1 MRARFLPMMAA
12 VAAALTFCVA
22 GSDALAAASD
32 YQSQILAGAGQT
44 TRSVKLG
51 LNKSL
56 VVELPRDAR
65 DVLVSNPVIA
75 DAVIR
80 SSRRIYL
87 TGVAVGEANIFVFDK
102 NEQLIV
108 NLHIEVERDIT
119 GLEARLNAL
128 IEGGRISVDLF
139 NDNIVLSGTVKS
151 ASDSRRAADLA
162 NAFANG
168 GRNSQSQQ
176 DRSGS
181 GGGGAATSVVIGDPT
196 AERTSSVVNMLQIE
210 GEDQVHIKVTIAEVN
225 RTAIKQLGV
234 DWNSFNLGG
243 IFSFALN
250 NPFPVNP
257 VAPTGSAN
265 ISSGGF
271 CIACPG
277 GVNPGNISLTLNF
290 LEQEGLYRTLAEP
303 TLTAI
308 SGESASFLAG
318 GEFPTP
324 SGVDNN
330 GTVSVTFRPFG
341 VSLAFTPVVLS
352 AGRISLR
359 VRTEASELSQDG
371 ALTLGNSFAQ
381 ATIPALKVR
390 RAETTLELPSGGSMI
405 MGGLLQDN
413 IRQAMT
419 GQPGL
424 KNLPVLGTLF
434 RSRDFQRSETEL
446 VIIVTPYLVQPTSV
460 SSLARP
466 DDNLNAPSDAASNFL
481 GRVNRMYGHQGVPAP
496 QGSYRG
502 RFGFIF
508 E

>member
-1 MRARFLPMMAA
+1 MRARLLPI
-12 VAAALTFCVA
+12 VAAAAAAVLAFCVP
-22 GSDALAAASD
+22 GNDALAAAED

-44 TRSVKLG
+44 TRTVKLG

-65 DVLVSNPVIA
+65 DVLVSNPIIA

-102 NEQLIV
+102 NDQLIV
-108 NLHIEVERDIT
+108 NLHLAVERDIT

-128 IEGGRISVDLF
+128 IEGARISVELF

-176 DRSGS
+176 DRGGGG
-181 GGGGAATSVVIGDPT
+181 GGGGASVVIGDAT
-196 AERTSSVVNMLQIE
+196 QERTSSVVNMLQIE

-225 RTAIKQLGV
+225 RTAVKQLGV
-234 DWNSFNLGG
+234 DWNALNLGG
-243 IFSFALN
+243 IFTIAFN

-257 VAPTGSAN
+257 AASPGFVDV
-265 ISSGGF
+265 SSGGF
-271 CIACPG
+271 ALP
-277 GVNPGNISLTLNF
+277 PGNIAATLNF

-308 SGESASFLAG
+308 SGEAASFLAG
-318 GEFPTP
+318 GEFPVP
-324 SGVDNN
+324 AGRDNN
-330 GTVSVTFRPFG
+330 GTVTIAFKQFG
-341 VSLAFTPVVLS
+341 VGLDFTPVVLS
-352 AGRISLR
+352 EGRISLR
-359 VRTEASELSQDG
+359 VRTEVSELAPEGGVTIADT
-371 ALTLGNSFAQ
+371 ALPG
-381 ATIPALKVR
+381 LKVR
-390 RAETTLELPSGGSMI
+390 RAESTLELPSGGSMI
-405 MGGLLQDN
+405 MGGLLQDSM
-413 IRQAMT
+413 RQAVT

-424 KNLPVLGTLF
+424 MKLPVLGTLF

-446 VIIVTPYLVQPTSV
+446 VIIVTPYLVSPTAV
-460 SSLARP
+460 SALARP
-466 DDNLNAPSDAASNFL
+466 DDNLNAPSDAAGNFL
-481 GRVNRMYGHQGVPAP
+481 GRINRMYGHQGSPAP

-502 RFGFIF
+502 RYGFIY